1 MSGPSRPGDT
11 FDVHHVL
18 RTTVTEDGVV
28 MLNIGD
34 ARGEISA
41 DERVPLFQA
50 PGVLSLPANP
60 SPGSGG
66 AEVMCLETSSGY
78 IGICA
83 RDNRKAALAGNVK
96 QGETVV
102 FASGSQACSIY
113 KNDGSVTHMTTE
125 NGQSSGPTIYERM
138 APDGF
143 VRFARWGKETFDPT
157 GFHIFTFS
165 GARLDMGGIGGLPAP
180 FSSLGSYARLSAKMV
195 SIEGSVVALG
205 PRTGLAD
212 TAAKA
217 TPALAAIAALNSVL
231 TALVAPGAYV
241 SASPGSPSVPG
252 PGLLAAI
259 SAAQTVLG
267 AMPTTLPSN
276 CVTVT

>member
-18 RTTVTEDGVV
+18 RTQVTEDGVV

-60 SPGSGG
+60 SPGTGG

-125 NGQSSGPTIYERM
+125 NGQSSGPTVYERM
-138 APDGF
+138 APDGC
-143 VRFARWGKETFDPT
+143 VRFARWGKETFDAT
-157 GFHIFTFS
+157 GFHLFTFS

-180 FSSLGSYARLSAKMV
+180 FASLGSYARLSAKIV
-195 SIEGSVVALG
+195 SIEGSIVAIG
-205 PRTGLAD
+205 PRAGVAD
-212 TAAKA
+212 QVAKA
-217 TPALAAIAALNSVL
+217 TPLLIALSALNSVL
-231 TALVAPGAYV
+231 AALVAPGAYI
-241 SASPGSPSVPG
+241 SAAPGSPAAPG
-252 PGLLAAI
+252 PALLAAI
-259 SAAQTVLG
+259 ATAQSTLSAAPTVV
-267 AMPTTLPSN
+267 PSN